1 MNLKASGGRAGRSRV
16 EPAEDL
22 TADLLRF
29 GAALVTLVAA
39 IALGL
44 VR

>member
-1 MNLKASGGRAGRSRV
+1 MKTRGGHAGRWRTDS
-16 EPAEDL
+16 AEDL

-29 GAALVTLVAA
+29 GAAFVTLVAA